1 MRERNAAAIET
12 TEESVQESTGKKK
25 REKRELHDL
34 FWTIGLILGIVSLVF
49 VLIAK
54 NAINSGGVWTLP
66 KLWMKRPLAIKFMTA
81 KLATVI
87 AGVLSVL
94 SVGCGL
100 TRNIMKRQNWLMG
113 YLVGLVALVLSAI
126 AWFAVKYMN

>member
-12 TEESVQESTGKKK
+12 MEESVQESTGKRK
-25 REKRELHDL
+25 REKKELHDL
-34 FWTIGLILGIVSLVF
+34 FWTIGLILGIVALVF

-54 NAINSGGVWTLP
+54 NAINNGGVWTLP
-66 KLWMKRPLAIKFMTA
+66 KLWMKRPLAIEFMTA

-87 AGVLSVL
+87 AGILSIL
-94 SVGCGL
+94 SVGCGV

-113 YLVGLVALVLSAI
+113 YLVGLVALILSVI
-126 AWFAVKYMN
+126 AWFAVKYM